1 MTGRYMVGMRL
12 GGRSAAVVVDA
23 EDALIAALKAK
34 HENPAATI
42 TYVRKHNER
51 GDRRHPHRSVAKD
64 EASSRQPGSVTRKQ

>member
-1 MTGRYMVGMRL
+1 MVGMRS

-51 GDRRHPHRSVAKD
+51 GDRRHPHRSVAED
-64 EASSRQPGSVTRKQ
+64 EASSRHPGSVASNR